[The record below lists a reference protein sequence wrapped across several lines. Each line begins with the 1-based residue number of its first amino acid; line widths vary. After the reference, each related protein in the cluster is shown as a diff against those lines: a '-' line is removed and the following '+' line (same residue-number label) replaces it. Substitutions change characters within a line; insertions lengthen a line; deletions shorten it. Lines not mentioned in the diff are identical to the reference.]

1 VSFHDDLILNWAFS
15 DTVTQRSNIDLWL
28 AELEQWR
35 ARAEAAEANA
45 RQWEQT
51 AREYSR
57 VQEHTKTRAEAAEA
71 ALAAVPV
78 EALVRWHRFGID
90 ERNYSAQWER
100 EDENAIAAWVA
111 RQIGGAAVSDKQ
123 PAAKLQ
129 TANEADFQ
137 DAHRQIEKLRTEL
150 DKLRKGEESAVYKI
164 LQTAYDEIATLAT
177 K

>member
-1 VSFHDDLILNWAFS
+1 MSFHDDLILNWAFS

-71 ALAAVPV
+71 ALAAVGEYATYYACAR
-78 EALVRWHRFGID
+78 EAF
-90 ERNYSAQWER
+90 
-100 EDENAIAAWVA
+100 
-111 RQIGGAAVSDKQ
+111 
-123 PAAKLQ
+123 
-129 TANEADFQ
+129 EADSDGPEPLVF
-137 DAHRQIEKLRTEL
+137 AEW
-150 DKLRKGEESAVYKI
+150 
-164 LQTAYDEIATLAT
+164 LAAG
-177 K
+177 KPEVQP